1 MQAKKANEIP
11 PLGKVTFI
19 YKLGTKT
26 GIQRQKNLAK

>member
-1 MQAKKANEIP
+1 MQAKKANEIS

-26 GIQRQKNLAK
+26 SKDKKPS